1 MDQFLSTYPQLNK
14 IKDDILSEWNLCRL
28 TTLDGDEDQEEG
40 DKLQGDACPI
50 LLFMHEQGNG
60 GGNAGSRH
68 LKDSMYT
75 NFYMEL
81 VVAATIAFTSATNE
95 RNFSK
100 LKILKNRLRSTMSDE
115 QLSALMQMYC
125 ERDIMDSLD
134 SKDLVALF
142 AGTDT
147 AVERR
152 IPL

>member
-28 TTLDGDEDQEEG
+28 TILDGDEDQEED
-40 DKLQGDACPI
+40 DKLQDDACAI
-50 LLFMHEQGNG
+50 LLLMHEQGNG
-60 GGNAGSRH
+60 GGNAGSWH
-68 LKDSMYT
+68 LKDMYT
-75 NFYMEL
+75 NFYIAL

-95 RNFSK
+95 RSFSK
-100 LKILKNRLRSTMSDE
+100 LKIVKNRLRSTMSDE
-115 QLSALMQMYC
+115 RLSALMLMYC
-125 ERDIMDSLD
+125 ERDIMDSLN

-147 AVERR
+147 TVDRR